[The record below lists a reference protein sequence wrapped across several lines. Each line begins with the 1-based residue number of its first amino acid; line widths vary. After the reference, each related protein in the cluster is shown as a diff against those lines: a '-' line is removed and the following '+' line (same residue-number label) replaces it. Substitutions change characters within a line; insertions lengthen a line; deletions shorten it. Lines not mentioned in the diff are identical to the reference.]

1 MKTVNWKIV
10 WPVGFAV
17 TLIWLAISFY
27 SIEGLHIKAKVN
39 PGSLSALITT
49 TEIDVPVH
57 SKNLKIIL
65 GKIGIPLYLNMI
77 FFCLMVISYI
87 TAKNHPPQPQKNE
100 KMP

>member
-1 MKTVNWKIV
+1 MKNVNWKVV
-10 WPVGFAV
+10 WSVGFVV

-65 GKIGIPLYLNMI
+65 GKIGIPLYLNLL
-77 FFCLMVISYI
+77 FFCLMVISYC
-87 TAKNHPPQPQKNE
+87 KSKKP
-100 KMP
+100 